1 MRSKKCDEKKFSPLF
16 NQQSTK
22 ECKVSYSYNVDKQW
36 ERAMQTNVE
45 SYSEALCC
53 HNIGVGKQL
62 EISLYGKSTENY
74 KNRCN

>member
-1 MRSKKCDEKKFSPLF
+1 
-16 NQQSTK
+16 
-22 ECKVSYSYNVDKQW
+22 
-36 ERAMQTNVE
+36 MQTNVE
-45 SYSEALCC
+45 SYSEASCC